1 MTRLATRMRHSAVRA
16 RAPRRPGAR
25 VALAAT
31 VTALASVFATTAGA
45 AAPQQ
50 TVIPIDDT
58 FTVTGIC
65 PFPIL
70 EHGEGT
76 LRIIDFVDQEGNLVR
91 ELGLLPGFRV
101 SFSANGTTLTT
112 VSPSV
117 SHITFNEDSATFT
130 ITGLSGHISIPG
142 EGTVALDAGRLV
154 VTFTDDQEPE
164 LIAENGTFSF
174 GFGDLPPIEEQLCAV
189 LA

>member
-1 MTRLATRMRHSAVRA
+1 MRRSGVK
-16 RAPRRPGAR
+16 PTPKQPSAR
-25 VALAAT
+25 VALATA
-31 VTALASVFATTAGA
+31 VTAIAAVFAATAR
-45 AAPQQ
+45 AAPPEQ
-50 TVIPIDDT
+50 TIISIDDT

-65 PFPIL
+65 PFPIV
-70 EHGEGT
+70 ERGEGT

-91 ELGLLPGFRV
+91 ELGLLPGFKV

-117 SHITFNEDSATFT
+117 SHITFNDDSATFT
-130 ITGLSGHISIPG
+130 ITGLSGHISVPG

-154 VTFTDDQEPE
+154 ATFTDDQEPE
-164 LIAENGTFSF
+164 LVVQNGTFSF
-174 GFGDLPPIEEQLCAV
+174 GFGDLPPIEEQLCDV